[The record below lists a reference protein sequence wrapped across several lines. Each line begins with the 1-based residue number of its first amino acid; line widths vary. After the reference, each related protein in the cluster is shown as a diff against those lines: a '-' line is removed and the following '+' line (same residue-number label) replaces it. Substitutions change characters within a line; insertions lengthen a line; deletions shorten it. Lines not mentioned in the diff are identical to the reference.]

1 MNKIL
6 NLLNIHPDKNQKY
19 ILISLFI
26 SGLFFTYV
34 SPALMKA
41 IISDLP
47 AEWIAFESLFGSISG
62 LIIGIIW
69 KGKTREFATK
79 FFMWLAIAESVL
91 SFSLSMFLCFV
102 YYNVWVFA
110 IASLLYTSFVSIFVG
125 KCIMAFKAVLWND
138 KGREIYDN
146 NASIVGGIVS
156 VLGFSVAL
164 FAMPS
169 LKVALFIWG
178 VACIIDDFGWIM
190 VYYKNKKSL
199 ENLK

>member
-1 MNKIL
+1 
-6 NLLNIHPDKNQKY
+6 
-19 ILISLFI
+19 
-26 SGLFFTYV
+26 
-34 SPALMKA
+34 
-41 IISDLP
+41 
-47 AEWIAFESLFGSISG
+47 
-62 LIIGIIW
+62 
-69 KGKTREFATK
+69 
-79 FFMWLAIAESVL
+79 
-91 SFSLSMFLCFV
+91 
-102 YYNVWVFA
+102 
-110 IASLLYTSFVSIFVG
+110 
-125 KCIMAFKAVLWND
+125 MAFKAVLWND
-138 KGREIYDN
+138 KGREIYGN